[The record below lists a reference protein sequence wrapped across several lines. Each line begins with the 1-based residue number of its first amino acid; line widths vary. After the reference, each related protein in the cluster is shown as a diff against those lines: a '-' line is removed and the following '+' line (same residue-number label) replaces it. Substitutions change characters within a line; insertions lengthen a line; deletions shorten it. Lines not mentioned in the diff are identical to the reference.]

1 MYCRDPLHLCEQADL
16 ERKLYTRLG
25 CEGSRM
31 KLGKLLCLGLVSNP
45 LCLAVAND
53 VPALPE
59 LTIYGGNRIPIA
71 RELTNHRVNTVKL
84 KVEDNDWKTVL
95 QEQVQIN
102 ELGPG
107 GPVSLFMRGSNS
119 NQAVFLLDGVKMSSA
134 TTGSPNFAAIAPGLL
149 SSVDV
154 IQGGVS
160 AAFGSNAV
168 GGVIRGNIDIPVGM
182 LVSAGGGS
190 RFSERSAASL
200 GVRGE
205 SFYAGIRVVQDII
218 QQGSATNSNS
228 VFSFNPDKDP
238 RSRIGVVAKAGGW
251 ITPDFQVE
259 ATALGSG
266 VRTSFDASPATD
278 DVNRQSIAMTNLRAI
293 YSLPRDV
300 SVMGTYGT
308 SLDRSNV
315 RGAFPAI
322 FNSRSLQGSLQLEKK
337 LTSDKV
343 TGRIFAGID
352 HEIQSVG
359 STTEFTKKSRTNVA
373 GFVGTQLNL
382 GEHVAE
388 AMYRHDENSQFGGFN
403 TYSLSLARK
412 LGDSWKIGA
421 LTSLSF
427 KAPTFN
433 DLYFPPVFGCCGGNP
448 DLKPEHGRMHE
459 AFISYDG
466 SGGTSYRFGYFINNI
481 KDAIVLSGPLFQPD
495 NVSEAR
501 IDGFELT
508 GIQPLTKA
516 WSTRVNMTI
525 QDPRNKQLGTVLP
538 RRSRIFGTVA
548 LRYASGDF
556 FVEGIARGEGE
567 RYDDNENLHKLPS
580 MIIVGFSAS
589 YRIRRGSFLKVQID
603 NLLDKKYQPAVGFN
617 GIPRTVWASISHT
630 F

>member
-1 MYCRDPLHLCEQADL
+1 MRL
-16 ERKLYTRLG
+16 E
-25 CEGSRM
+25 
-31 KLGKLLCLGLVSNP
+31 KLLCLGLLSHP
-45 LCLAVAND
+45 LSVALAND
-53 VPALPE
+53 ISGTSLPE
-59 LTIYGGNRIPIA
+59 LTIYGGNRILA
-71 RELTNHRVNTVKL
+71 ERELTNHRINTVKL

-107 GPVSLFMRGSNS
+107 GPVSLFLRGSNA
-119 NQAVFLLDGVKMSSA
+119 NQTVFLLDGVKMYSS

-168 GGVIRGNIDIPVGM
+168 GGVVRGNIDIPQGM

-190 RFSERSAASL
+190 RFSERTAASL
-200 GVRGE
+200 GIRGD
-205 SFYAGIRVVQDII
+205 SYYAGIRVVQDII
-218 QQGSATNSNS
+218 QQGSATNSNN

-238 RSRIGVVAKAGGW
+238 RRRIGIVAKAGGW
-251 ITPDFQVE
+251 ITPDFQIE

-278 DVNRQSIAMTNLRAI
+278 DVNRQSIAMANVRGI
-293 YSLPRDV
+293 YSLPYNI
-300 SVMGTYGT
+300 SIMGTYGT
-308 SLDRSNV
+308 SLDRSRV
-315 RGAFPAI
+315 TGAFPAI

-337 LTSDKV
+337 LAAEKLK
-343 TGRIFAGID
+343 GRIFAGMD

-359 STTEFTKKSRTNVA
+359 STTEFTTKSRTNVA
-373 GFVGTQLNL
+373 GFVGTQLDL

-388 AMYRHDENSQFGGFN
+388 AMYRHDENSQFGDFN

-412 LGDSWKIGA
+412 FGDSWRVGA

-433 DLYFPPVFGCCGGNP
+433 DLYFPPIGPPGFQCCGGNEN
-448 DLKPEHGRMHE
+448 LKPERGRMHE
-459 AFISYDG
+459 AFVSYDG
-466 SGGTSYRFGYFINNI
+466 SRGASYRFGYFINNI
-481 KDAIVLSGPLFQPD
+481 KDAIVLSGPLFMPD

-508 GIQPLTKA
+508 GIQPITKA
-516 WSTRVNMTI
+516 WSTRANLTI
-525 QDPRNKQLGTVLP
+525 QDPRNKQLDTILP

-548 LRYASGDF
+548 LRYATGNLM
-556 FVEGIARGEGE
+556 VEGIARGEGE

-580 MIIVGFSAS
+580 MFIVGFSAS
-589 YRIRRGSFLKVQID
+589 YKIRQGSFLRIQID

-630 F
+630 FW